1 MSTATFIAIVI
12 AIVAIAIAIW
22 AILRMRNTARL
33 RSKFGPEYD
42 SAVQRE
48 GGRTRAE
55 AELIKREKRVNK
67 FNIRELSPQERRR
80 FADAWTKAQSRFVDD
95 PSAAVLDADRLVI
108 ELMTARGYPM
118 SDFQTQAADI
128 SVDHPHVIGH
138 YREAHDIAELCRGG
152 KADTEDLRRAMVHYR
167 ALFEDLLGAN
177 VVDRQHEEVTR

>member
-1 MSTATFIAIVI
+1 MSTATFIAIVV
-12 AIVAIAIAIW
+12 ALVAIAFAVW

-42 SAVQRE
+42 NAVQRE
-48 GGRTRAE
+48 GGRTQAE
-55 AELIKREKRVNK
+55 AELTKREKRVNK

-80 FADAWTKAQSRFVDD
+80 FADAWTKEQSRFVDD
-95 PSAAVLDADRLVI
+95 PKTAVLNADALVI

-118 SDFQTQAADI
+118 SDFETQAADI

-138 YREAHDIAELCRGG
+138 YREAHDVAELCRGG

-167 ALFEDLLGAN
+167 ALFEDLLGAT
-177 VVDRQHEEVTR
+177 VVNRQREEVTK